1 MRQDMAK
8 RMQLLEEKFE
18 YQDQLLET
26 LNQVIIR
33 QQATI
38 DSLQLEIE
46 TLKAA
51 VASGAMEDVNERPPH
66 Y

>member
-51 VASGAMEDVNERPPH
+51 VASGAMEDVNERPHH